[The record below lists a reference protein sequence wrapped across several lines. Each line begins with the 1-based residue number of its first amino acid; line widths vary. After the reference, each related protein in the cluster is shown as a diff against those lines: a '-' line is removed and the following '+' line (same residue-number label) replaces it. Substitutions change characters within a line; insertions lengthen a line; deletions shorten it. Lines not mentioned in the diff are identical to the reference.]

1 MVPVPFYAGWLV
13 VRRPPTNPCPLDNCR
28 SHAYTFN
35 MSNER
40 PKPAATPCLCNAL
53 RQATRAVSRL
63 YDEELR
69 GVGLRTTQYSL
80 LRRLRHAREVRQRD
94 LRDLTSLDETTLTR
108 NLRPLIDAGWV
119 AIRPGED
126 RREKL
131 IRLTE
136 AGAAKLH
143 EALPAWERA
152 QERMRTRLPNGTWS
166 GLLATLPDLARLADE
181 A

>member
-1 MVPVPFYAGWLV
+1 MNL
-13 VRRPPTNPCPLDNCR
+13 PCPLDNR
-28 SHAYTFN
+28 QSPAYTFN
-35 MSNER
+35 MTSAR
-40 PKPAATPCLCNAL
+40 SSPAATPCLCNAL

-80 LRRLRHAREVRQRD
+80 LRRLSSAGEVRQRD
-94 LRDLTSLDETTLTR
+94 LGGLTSLDETTLTR

-131 IRLTE
+131 IRLTD
-136 AGAAKLH
+136 AGAAKLQ
-143 EALPAWERA
+143 EARPAWERA
-152 QERMRTRLPNGTWS
+152 QERMRSRLPKGTWAA
-166 GLLATLPDLARLADE
+166 LLELLPELTRLADI